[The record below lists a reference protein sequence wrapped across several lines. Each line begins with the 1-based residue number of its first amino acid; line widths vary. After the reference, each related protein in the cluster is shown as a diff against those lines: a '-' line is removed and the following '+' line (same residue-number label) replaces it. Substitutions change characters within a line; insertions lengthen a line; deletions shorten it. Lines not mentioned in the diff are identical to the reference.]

1 MRFTTLIVCF
11 LFTAI
16 SLRAQ
21 TYFYGTTSEGGANG
35 LGTIY
40 RVDQNGQNF
49 EKVFDFSTSTGG
61 TPFSGLTLAENG
73 KLYGFTTTDGQIV
86 NPGAVGALGS
96 FYEFDPVTEN
106 FAVIQYIDDKSAIG
120 NTFYNAPTKG
130 NGNLLYMASQNF
142 EFDIVGVLSSYDVS
156 SQTFTVLDT
165 FDATFGQPKSKL
177 LLASDGDLYV
187 TTSNGG
193 ANSEGAVV
201 KFDVSG
207 GVLSVLHSSDWA
219 EEGANDYSNV
229 QNNELFEASN
239 GALYGSSFGGGINL
253 SLGMLYTINKDG
265 SGYNIIYSMSA
276 GVSGEGFRPQGGF
289 VENNGFL
296 YSTTTQEDVENV
308 NSGTIYTINLSN
320 NTHDFIYTLDLEGAH
335 PLGTFTISPNGRF
348 YISCNGGPINS
359 GSIMEYNVLN
369 GAVTNRH
376 TLAPQ
381 DGIKPMN
388 NALAFVDF
396 NALGVD
402 ENVLTNLNIS
412 IFPNP
417 VSDYLTI
424 DNAGNN
430 KIQKIDLYNTN
441 GQLLYSTTSQETIN
455 FSSFESGIYFIQ
467 LEIDNQ
473 QIITKKIIKK

>member
-1 MRFTTLIVCF
+1 MKKILLLTLCVIT
-11 LFTAI
+11 LQ
-16 SLRAQ
+16 LQAQ
-21 TYFYGTTSEGGANG
+21 VYMYGTTSEGGANN

-49 EKVFDFSTSTGG
+49 EKVFDFSSSTGG

-86 NPGAVGALGS
+86 NSGATLAMGS

-106 FAVIQYIDDKSAIG
+106 LTVIEYIDDKSVIG
-120 NTFYNAPTKG
+120 NTFNNSPTKAP
-130 NGNLLYMASQNF
+130 GNLLYIASETNGLGST
-142 EFDIVGVLSSYDVS
+142 DGVLSSYDVS
-156 SQTFTVLDT
+156 SQNFAVLDT
-165 FDATFGQPKSKL
+165 FDFNFGQPKSKL

-219 EEGANDYSNV
+219 ELTPGDYSNV

-265 SGYNIIYSMSA
+265 TGYQNIYSMSA
-276 GVSGEGFRPQGGF
+276 GVSDEGFRPQGGF
-289 VENNGFL
+289 VEHNGFL

-335 PLGTFTISPNGRF
+335 PRGTFTVSPNGRF
-348 YISCNGGPINS
+348 YISCNGGAINS
-359 GSIMEYNVLN
+359 GGIMEYNPLN
-369 GAVTNRH
+369 GTPTNMH
-376 TLAPQ
+376 SLTSAN
-381 DGIKPMN
+381 GIKPMN
-388 NALAFVDF
+388 NALAIVDF
-396 NALGVD
+396 NALSVD
-402 ENVLTNLNIS
+402 DNILEDLNIS
-412 IFPNP
+412 IYPNP
-417 VSDYLTI
+417 VSDYLSI
-424 DNAGNN
+424 DNSGDMN
-430 KIQKIDLYNTN
+430 IQKIDLFNTN
-441 GQLLYSTTSQETIN
+441 GQLIYSSNSIESIN
-455 FSSFESGIYFIQ
+455 LSAIESGIYFVQ
-467 LEIDNQ
+467 LRIDSGR
-473 QIITKKIIKK
+473 ILTKKILKE